1 MAEQLPAPV
10 DAFVEAVN
18 RHDAIAFL
26 AFFPP
31 DGVVDDW
38 GREFV
43 GPDAIRGW
51 SDVEFIGAEGTMD
64 VRSVSEHEGVVTVIA
79 DWRSTHANGLSS
91 FAFAC
96 EGDRVTRLTIRG
108 AD

>member
-1 MAEQLPAPV
+1 MTDQLPAPV
-10 DAFVEAVN
+10 AEFVEAVN
-18 RHDAIAFL
+18 RHDDDAFL

-51 SDVEFIGAEGTMD
+51 SDNEFIGAEGTMD
-64 VRSVSEHEGVVTVIA
+64 VRSVSERDGVVTVIA

-91 FAFAC
+91 FAFAS
-96 EGDRVTRLTIRG
+96 EGDRITRMTIRG
-108 AD
+108 AE